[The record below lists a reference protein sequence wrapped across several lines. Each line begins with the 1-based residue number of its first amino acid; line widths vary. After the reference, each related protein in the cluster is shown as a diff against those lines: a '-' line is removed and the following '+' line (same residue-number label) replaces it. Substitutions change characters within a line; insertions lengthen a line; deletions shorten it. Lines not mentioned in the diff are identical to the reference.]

1 MRENIINSAV
11 SLFATQGFH
20 AASTRSIAQKAG
32 VSEGLIFRHFKNKEG
47 LLEKILEITIEKF
60 KVLMKPIETLT
71 HPNVILKHILT
82 IPLNTS
88 DDYKKYIKFIQGMR
102 WQVNDERMNLFQIFY
117 EKVFTSFKVLDY
129 DDPETETQ
137 TFLMILEGAMS
148 HALRQNTKMNLLILD
163 NLLKKFNL

>member
-129 DDPETETQ
+129 DDT
-137 TFLMILEGAMS
+137 
-148 HALRQNTKMNLLILD
+148 
-163 NLLKKFNL
+163 

>member
-1 MRENIINSAV
+1 
-11 SLFATQGFH
+11 
-20 AASTRSIAQKAG
+20 
-32 VSEGLIFRHFKNKEG
+32 
-47 LLEKILEITIEKF
+47 
-60 KVLMKPIETLT
+60 MKPIETLT
-71 HPNVILKHILT
+71 HPKVILIHILT

-163 NLLKKFNL
+163 NLLKKFNI

>member
-47 LLEKILEITIEKF
+47 LLGKILEITIEKF

-71 HPNVILKHILT
+71 HPKVILKHILT

-117 EKVFTSFKVLDY
+117 EKVFTSFKVLD
-129 DDPETETQ
+129 
-137 TFLMILEGAMS
+137 
-148 HALRQNTKMNLLILD
+148 
-163 NLLKKFNL
+163 